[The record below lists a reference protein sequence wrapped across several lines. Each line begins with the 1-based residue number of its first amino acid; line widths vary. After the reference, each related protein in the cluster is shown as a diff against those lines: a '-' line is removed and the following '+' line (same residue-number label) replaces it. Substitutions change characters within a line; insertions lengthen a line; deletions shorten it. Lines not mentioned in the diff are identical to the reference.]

1 MITAVLS
8 SILALAPSEPR
19 HEAMTPPD
27 DGGASPFAQAS
38 VGGGAAWVVGTERQL
53 LHGAGTFGIEAGALL
68 HRRRRL
74 RLSLGGALAMTGHG
88 GGDAWPSF
96 GNTDLLAKV
105 RIGGLGRRVWG
116 YGLFGAGISLLTEDG
131 GDYFTLESGPTALAG
146 VGLQFPAGQFVTF
159 GFEVEGGVTYE
170 PPQGLRARVGGL
182 LVVGFRFAP

>member
-1 MITAVLS
+1 MITTALLTV
-8 SILALAPSEPR
+8 LALAPSETR
-19 HEAMTPPD
+19 HEAMTPPPE
-27 DGGASPFAQAS
+27 GVPTPFAQAS
-38 VGGGAAWVVGTERQL
+38 AGGGGAWIVGAGRQL
-53 LHGAGTFGIEAGALL
+53 VHGAGTFGIEAGALL

-74 RLSLGGALAMTGHG
+74 RLSVGGALAMTGHG

-96 GNTDLLAKV
+96 GATDFLGKL

-146 VGLQFPAGQFVTF
+146 LGLQLPAGKFVTF
-159 GFEVEGGVTYE
+159 GFEVEGSVTYE
-170 PPQGLRARVGGL
+170 PPDGLRARVGGL